1 MSLYKKALNFSV
13 LTGKGT
19 SCAFNQKL
27 LCSCAVPFLITQLCL
42 TVTLWTVAHW
52 APLATGILQ
61 ARILEWV
68 ARPSLL
74 FSYVLYRRHHF
85 CRMKTALL
93 GGNLASGRK
102 KPTAG
107 AGASGLQ
114 CVGMMWLQK
123 SVKLM
128 KLNTLTTLIM
138 KPNINILRKDKI
150 I

>member
-1 MSLYKKALNFSV
+1 MCIQPKAAV
-13 LTGKGT
+13 
-19 SCAFNQKL
+19 Q
-27 LCSCAVPFLITQLCL
+27 LCCAVLNYSVVSDCDPM
-42 TVTLWTVAHW
+42 TVARW

-74 FSYVLYRRHHF
+74 FSYILYRRHHF
-85 CRMKTALL
+85 CRMKTALIGGQL
-93 GGNLASGRK
+93 GLRSRK

-128 KLNTLTTLIM
+128 QPNTLTTLTM
-138 KPNINILRKDKI
+138 KPNNILRKDRI